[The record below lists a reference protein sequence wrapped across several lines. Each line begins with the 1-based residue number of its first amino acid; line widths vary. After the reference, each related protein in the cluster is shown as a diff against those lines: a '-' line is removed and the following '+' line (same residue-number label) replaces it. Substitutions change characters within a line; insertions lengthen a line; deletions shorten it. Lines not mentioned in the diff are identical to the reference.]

1 MKITKP
7 HTHKRPY
14 RKKKDNDNALNEFK
28 KKNTGIEIT
37 VIGSVI
43 NAE

>member
-14 RKKKDNDNALNEFK
+14 RKKKDNDNALNEL